1 MRHTFPPSAGTPA
14 SVRPFQVLAPT
25 LFVLFLT
32 GSSTLA
38 QTLPLSTPEQLL
50 ATDSALFVTQLGSA
64 RPTAISPDEKARVLR
79 KLPEQG
85 EVTKLDRA
93 ARAKIATLDRLLRAV
108 RRDGVFDIKIID
120 HPQAV
125 VGLYARAVVLI
136 SEQALELVSAD
147 ELQALVA
154 HEIGHEYVWAA
165 YERAVASKDRSQI
178 RQLELVCDGVAI
190 VTLRQLGIDHSRLTA
205 AVEKIAGFNRLHFGV
220 AVNESNYPTLAE
232 RRAFA
237 RAVSAWA
244 AGTGNRER

>member
-1 MRHTFPPSAGTPA
+1 M
-14 SVRPFQVLAPT
+14 
-25 LFVLFLT
+25 
-32 GSSTLA
+32 
-38 QTLPLSTPEQLL
+38 
-50 ATDSALFVTQLGSA
+50 
-64 RPTAISPDEKARVLR
+64 
-79 KLPEQG
+79 LPEQG

-93 ARAKIATLDRLLRAV
+93 ARAKIAALDRLLRAV

-178 RQLELVCDGVAI
+178 RQLELMCDGVAI

-220 AVNESNYPTLAE
+220 AVQ
-232 RRAFA
+232 
-237 RAVSAWA
+237 
-244 AGTGNRER
+244 RERLPDDGRAPGVRACRLRVGGGHWQQRTMIHGVGRRKSFGRRR